1 MALVRAIGRWALTGL
16 MINCTIGGSIFA
28 LPGELARLAGTASP
42 LAFLAG
48 GLIVAVLIACAS
60 EVASQFPEPGGAYV
74 YVRRAFGRFAGLQA
88 AWFYLLI
95 VLGGV
100 AAIANVFVSYLA
112 VMVPVLAERW
122 LHAVAVAAVIA
133 VPTTINCLGV
143 RSGAALSNLFAVA
156 KLLPLALLIVLGLE
170 HSLAHPIPIF
180 RPEPTAPDPSAWFKV
195 LLAVFF
201 AYDGWEDVLVPS
213 GEVKDPRRS
222 LPFALTVGMFVTV
235 TVYTLIQYVTVAT
248 IGTASA
254 SDHPLADVA
263 GRVMGDAGRV
273 LVSAGAMISTYGY
286 IVAAIATA
294 PRLPYAL
301 ASAGEAPPVLANVHR
316 RFHTPVYAI
325 VTFAL
330 LSWVLAATGTFFW
343 ALELAAGSAAV
354 ISGSVCASLIR
365 LRHTHPHATAWRVP
379 FGTAVA
385 IIGLVV
391 CAILLAQLDVRHAL
405 LMLLTVSIA
414 TANWAWAMRQPPAG
428 HPLSSV

>member
-1 MALVRAIGRWALTGL
+1 MALVRGIGRWALTGL
-16 MINCTIGGSIFA
+16 MLNCTIGGSIFA
-28 LPGELARLAGTASP
+28 LPGELARLVGAASP

-48 GLIVAVLIACAS
+48 GLIVAVLIACAA

-74 YVRRAFGRFAGLQA
+74 YVRHAFGRCAGLQA

-112 VMVPVLAERW
+112 TMAPAIATGW
-122 LHAVAVAAVIA
+122 LHALTAAAVIA
-133 VPTTINCLGV
+133 VPTIINCLGI
-143 RSGAALSNLFAVA
+143 RSGAALSNLFAIA
-156 KLLPLALLIVLGLE
+156 KLLPLALLIVMGLG
-170 HSLAHPIPIF
+170 HWLAHPALTS
-180 RPEPTAPDPSAWFKV
+180 RPESVAPHLGAWFTV

-213 GEVKDPRRS
+213 GEVKDPQRT
-222 LPFALTVGMFVTV
+222 LPFALTVGMSATV
-235 TVYTLIQYVTVAT
+235 IIYTLIQYVTVTT
-248 IGTASA
+248 IGTETI

-263 GRVMGDAGRV
+263 GALMGNAGRV
-273 LVSAGAMISTYGY
+273 LVSTGAMISTYGY

-301 ASAGEAPPVLANVHR
+301 ASAGEAPPILATVHP

-325 VTFAL
+325 MAFAL
-330 LSWVLAATGTFFW
+330 LSWILAATGTFFW

-354 ISGSVCASLIR
+354 ISGGVCAALIR
-365 LRHTHPHATAWRVP
+365 LRQTQSGAPAWRLP
-379 FGTAVA
+379 FGGGFAL
-385 IIGLVV
+385 IGLAVCVV
-391 CAILLAQLDVRHAL
+391 LLAQLDVRHLL

-414 TANWAWAMRQPPAG
+414 LANWAWAIRQPSAARPV
-428 HPLSSV
+428 P